1 MSPSTSPLKSR
12 DVNTSLPSP
21 TKTSKPN
28 PNIDGDEKPRSME
41 YHRQILQSR
50 LEEDKCVCPS
60 PPNLPLPIYLPNNL
74 FRGKNSSLDWGK
86 HTYVSPSDMILSPA
100 TKKLEALKGK
110 RFGKA
115 KGQSLFA
122 NTMSKN
128 VGKREESK
136 GEREGKEVGKA
147 EGEGE
152 GKQ

>member
-1 MSPSTSPLKSR
+1 MSPPTSPLKSR

-21 TKTSKPN
+21 TKASKPN

-41 YHRQILQSR
+41 YHRQLLQSR
-50 LEEDKCVCPS
+50 LEEDK
-60 PPNLPLPIYLPNNL
+60 
-74 FRGKNSSLDWGK
+74 GK

-136 GEREGKEVGKA
+136 GEREGKEVGEV
-147 EGEGE
+147 EGKGE